1 MILFVQKYTTGN
13 EARDAELATCAEE
26 NKACGFFD
34 EIVWVDGNEKRW
46 RYVDFF
52 NMAAEKYAG
61 QQCVVANSD
70 ISFRHPSCGLLRTVV
85 SRAALIAL
93 TRWHDNVA
101 PWMIGHYYGYRWYS
115 GTQDVWGFVGGMF
128 SGRGDIPLGEPGCD
142 CRIVAEIAMSGAAVW
157 NPALT
162 IKTMHVHKELNELM
176 RESPG
181 GVYGYTELSTVE
193 GIGGV
198 LLKSYPE
205 SQLVEYVTRA
215 RVS

>member
-13 EARDAELATCAEE
+13 EARDAELATCADE
-26 NKACGFFD
+26 NEACGHFD

-61 QQCVVANSD
+61 QQCVLANSD
-70 ISFRHPSCGLLRTVV
+70 ISFRHPSCELLRTVV
-85 SRAALIAL
+85 SRAALVVL
-93 TRWHDNVA
+93 TRWHDSVA
-101 PWMIGHYYGYRWYS
+101 PWMIGHYHGYRWYS
-115 GTQDVWGFVGGMF
+115 GTQDAWGFVGGMF
-128 SGRGDIPLGEPGCD
+128 SGMGDIPLGEPGCD